1 MCMHGVKTG
10 ACSVFWFRLNLETGK
25 QLAYQMFGTYATTY
39 AEDYQYYTFDKL
51 PAGDYTVGVQAVNY
65 AYAATSFVND
75 RMLRLE
81 ERCGWCKSYIYFCGF
96 EGDSGWRCADGS
108 G

>member
-1 MCMHGVKTG
+1 MYNVYARSKDG
-10 ACSVFWFRLNLETGK
+10 SVFRILVPANLETGK

-65 AYAATSFVND
+65 AYAALRLLR
-75 RMLRLE
+75 RMLRSKKV
-81 ERCGWCKSYIYFCGF
+81 WMV
-96 EGDSGWRCADGS
+96 
-108 G
+108 

>member
-1 MCMHGVKTG
+1 MCMHGVKDG
-10 ACSVFWFRLNLETGK
+10 SVFRILVPANLETGK

-39 AEDYQYYTFDKL
+39 AENYQYYTFDKL

-65 AYAATSFVND
+65 AYAATSFVTTD
-75 RMLRLE
+75 VTLE
-81 ERCGWCKSYIYFCGF
+81 EGVDGVNLYLFCGF